1 MRIAIVHG
9 NDGSDVRI
17 GKMCRSL
24 SRMGH
29 DVHFIGWDRRPDTEK
44 EVDLGRATPHIIVH
58 KTRFGRASVAGQFHF
73 FGHIAR
79 TLAKLRPQ
87 TVQCVNEDVALL
99 VLPFRDLFYQR
110 LVCDVFDSL
119 VERHSDRALPV
130 VWVLRIVSELVRSGA
145 DRLIATDAARFE
157 RFGRYRGK
165 CVIVENVPE
174 DPGGELS
181 RGFPSG
187 AAKIYVAGTLHE
199 NRGLRQIIEV
209 AQRVENLEIVSAG
222 WLYDDYASH
231 VFAGHPKVSFKGIVT
246 ARQSLRLAAQCD
258 AVLAFYAP
266 TSVNNLY
273 ASPNKIYDAMSV
285 GRPVII
291 NSEIRV
297 AQWVLNNKVG
307 WACRY
312 DDIEGLEEIVLG
324 LQSARVSLSAWA
336 ARLRELFVNGHT
348 WERMEGR
355 LASLY
360 AALARVPGH
369 VAPRTG

>member
-29 DVHFIGWDRRPDTEK
+29 DVHFIGWDRRPDIEK
-44 EVDLGRATPHIIVH
+44 EVDLGRATPHIIVR

-73 FGHIAR
+73 FLHIAR

-87 TVQCVNEDVALL
+87 TVQCVNEDFALL
-99 VLPFRDLFYQR
+99 VLPFRNLFYQR

-119 VERHSDRALPV
+119 VERHSDRALPIL
-130 VWVLRIVSELVRSGA
+130 WVLRIISELVRSGA

-157 RFGRYRGK
+157 RFGRYRRK
-165 CVIVENVPE
+165 SVIVENVPE
-174 DPGGELS
+174 DPGDELW

-187 AAKIYVAGTLHE
+187 AAKIYVAGSLNE

-222 WLYDDYASH
+222 WLYDDYASN
-231 VFAGHPKVSFKGIVT
+231 VFAGHPKVSFKGVVT
-246 ARQSLRLAAQCD
+246 AGQSLRLAAQCD

-297 AQWVLNNKVG
+297 AQWVLNSKVG

-312 DDIEGLEEIVLG
+312 EDIEGLEEIVRG
-324 LQSARVSLSAWA
+324 FQSARASLSTRA
-336 ARLRELFVNGHT
+336 ARLRKLYVSGYT
-348 WERMEGR
+348 WARMEKR
-355 LASLY
+355 LMALYESL
-360 AALARVPGH
+360 APG
-369 VAPRTG
+369 P